1 LSAGSTSSRDL
12 ALVAIGAAG
21 YGSITVGGRLFAQRG
36 FSLFEIA
43 LTGALFGA
51 LALTPWLIARS
62 ELRPTRRDAD
72 IFIAYGLA
80 GATLQ
85 LSQFAGIVLGVP
97 IAVVALLL
105 YTQPVW
111 TVLLGRLLL
120 QEPITRQKLVALAL
134 AAAGIVILVRPD
146 SIAEGPSVLG
156 LGTSLLAGAMLSIW
170 VILARLSA
178 LRGNHPFTTSF
189 GYHGSTA
196 VVLLALWALPLDY
209 GGDMARLD
217 PGIYATHW
225 GLVIGYTIFASIGP
239 NLLVMQGMKGVDAS
253 TAGILLLLEPV
264 AAGVLAWF
272 LFGETVAGNVWVGGG
287 LILAAN
293 AGLVRRTG
301 RGAD

>member
-1 LSAGSTSSRDL
+1 LSGGQSASRDIF
-12 ALVAIGAAG
+12 LVALGAAG
-21 YGSITVGGRLFAQRG
+21 YGAITVGGRLFAQRG

-51 LALTPWLIARS
+51 LALLPWMIARS
-62 ELRPTRRDAD
+62 ELRPQRRDAD

-111 TVLLGRLLL
+111 TVILGRLLL
-120 QEPITRQKLVALAL
+120 QEPITRHKLVALAI
-134 AAAGIVILVRPD
+134 AATGMVILIGPA
-146 SIAEGPSVLG
+146 SLAGGPSVLG
-156 LGTSLLAGAMLSIW
+156 LWTSMLAGAMLSIW

-189 GYHGSTA
+189 GYHGGTTI
-196 VVLLALWALPLDY
+196 VLLAAWVLFGEQA
-209 GGDMARLD
+209 GAMGRLD
-217 PGIYATHW
+217 PSVYRAHW
-225 GLVIGYTIFASIGP
+225 ALIVGYTIFANIGP
-239 NLLVMQGMKGVDAS
+239 NLLVMQGMRGVDAS

-264 AAGVLAWF
+264 AAGALAW
-272 LFGETVAGNVWVGGG
+272 LIFGESVAGNVWLGGG

-293 AGLVRRTG
+293 FSLVRRA
-301 RGAD
+301 RGGG